1 MESHLW
7 PKTAKIQ
14 LKLARKHLDDPQG
27 SWENILW
34 AYEAKTFL
42 KFASLYIWRKH
53 STSEQKSDWW
63 KWKCPTVS
71 GPGHV
76 AVVDGTINP
85 VEVQFGVSVGAAGRR
100 SKIHQSPP
108 LNGSN
113 KSGLKSDWDEFK
125 PSVQVQKRK
134 PNKKSGR
141 AWHCGF
147 RAFSSETTWC

>member
-1 MESHLW
+1 MERSKAKATTDQKLQRFSSSW
-7 PKTAKIQ
+7 P
-14 LKLARKHLDDPQG
+14 
-27 SWENILW
+27 ENISMIPKALG
-34 AYEAKTFL
+34 KIFSG

-53 STSEQKSDWW
+53 STSEQKG
-63 KWKCPTVS
+63 VS

-85 VEVQFGVSVGAAGRR
+85 VEVQFGFSVGAAGWR

-113 KSGLKSDWDEFK
+113 KSGVKSDWDEFE
-125 PSVQVQKRK
+125 PSVQLQKRK

-147 RAFSSETTWC
+147 RALSSETTVASASVLLNNNVHL